1 MSVSSHLWKECKRL
15 KNIPNIL
22 TALRLILV
30 PIFPFVYFSSMENAH
45 YFALIIFIIAGFTDF
60 LDGYIARKYNF
71 ITPFGTAFDP
81 LADKLMLLMAL
92 LSLYRDGVVPLWI
105 LLVMFLK
112 EMFMIFTGIYL
123 FLRKEKLVI
132 PANVFGKLAT
142 AVFSLSVVLLILTPD
157 TAWLQYLLILAVGFK
172 LIAFSSY
179 AQFMVKR
186 RKEKIKHGGNT
197 CL

>member
-1 MSVSSHLWKECKRL
+1 M
-15 KNIPNIL
+15 KNIPNLL

-30 PIFPFVYFSSMENAH
+30 PIFPLVYFSDMENAH
-45 YFALIIFIIAGFTDF
+45 YFALIIFITAGLTDF

-92 LSLYRDGVVPLWI
+92 ISLYRDGVIPLWVLTI
-105 LLVMFLK
+105 MVFK

-123 FLRKEKLVI
+123 FMRKEKLVI

-142 AVFSLSVVLLILTPD
+142 AVFSLSVVLLILTPK
-157 TAWLQYLLILAVGFK
+157 TQWLQYLLILAVGFK
-172 LIAFSSY
+172 LTAFSSY
-179 AQFMVKR
+179 VKFMAKR
-186 RKEKIKHGGNT
+186 RKEKQSHGGNT
-197 CL
+197 